1 MLKES
6 IATDGLEDEQLQDCR
21 GYDQLDE
28 TSKSRVKYVCK
39 KYADKLNNTNQAKNL
54 KHLDNV
60 KIAKQESVK
69 DDVRRF
75 SLTDPESRFIKSKKG
90 RIELGYNT
98 QITVDHKE
106 GIIIANDVC
115 QQRSDAHQLKPQLEL
130 VEKYCG
136 KLGKGTKICAD
147 SGYIHEK
154 NIQYLKQK
162 DLDPYIPEQSD
173 KDNIKKL
180 EKIKKETG
188 SMFLILYMM
197 SRGMCT
203 SVLKTGF

>member
-1 MLKES
+1 MAKDQVASEGVCF
-6 IATDGLEDEQLQDCR
+6 TDMCCR
-21 GYDQLDE
+21 KTLSFLDGSHTHYRLSLYDQLDE
-28 TSKSRVKYVCK
+28 TSKNRVKSICK
-39 KYADKLNNTNQAKNL
+39 KYADKLNNTNQDKNL
-54 KHLDNV
+54 RHLDNV

-75 SLTDPESRFIKSKKG
+75 SLTDPESRFIKNKKG
-90 RIELGYNT
+90 RIELGCNT

-136 KLGKGTKICAD
+136 RLGKGTKICAD
-147 SGYIHEK
+147 SGYIHEI
-154 NIQYLKQK
+154 NVQYLKQK

-173 KDNIKKL
+173 KDNIKKVR
-180 EKIKKETG
+180 KHKK
-188 SMFLILYMM
+188 
-197 SRGMCT
+197 
-203 SVLKTGF
+203 